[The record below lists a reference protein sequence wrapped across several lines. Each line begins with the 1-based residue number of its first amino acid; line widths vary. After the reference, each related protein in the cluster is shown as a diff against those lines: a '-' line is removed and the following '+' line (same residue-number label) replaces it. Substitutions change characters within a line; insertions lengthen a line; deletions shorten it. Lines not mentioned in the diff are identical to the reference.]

1 MAATRTRTV
10 PDDLQ
15 CGQPGTSTA
24 TTIAVF
30 IAPFPLTIRGILA
43 RCGAAGTTGTSNT
56 DVRINNVSIFASG
69 SSAIQ
74 FASGSTTP
82 TYGPFAALPTLKK
95 GDVLTVVNS
104 TLHST
109 PIQNLAIAISFMFHA
124 QANITAVATDAI
136 APEME

>member
-1 MAATRTRTV
+1 MATRTRTV

-43 RCGAAGTTGTSNT
+43 RAGTAGTTGTSNT
-56 DVRINNVSIFASG
+56 DVRINNVSIFTSG
-69 SSAIQ
+69 ATAIQ

-95 GDVLTVVNS
+95 GDVLTVVN
-104 TLHST
+104 TVIHTT
-109 PIQNLAIAISFMFHA
+109 PITNLAVAISFQFHA
-124 QANITAVATDAI
+124 NANITAVATDTI